1 MKKTTQN
8 YSTAKAKAAN
18 ATFSEELIHALELAK
33 ENNGVF
39 LNAKGKGYPKIY
51 DSTSNISPFNALMI
65 ALNSDRHDYLT
76 NEITLSAHA
85 NSRNEAIQGLEKGM
99 PYTWYMWNSY
109 VSNTD
114 SSKVLSGLRYDALPE
129 VEKAGYTFARR
140 VRSSYPVFNI
150 DQTTMPFVNKERYN
164 AAVKDNGA
172 FDLRGTD
179 VPAKADAKRRMAFN
193 GDLKKIGENMI
204 HVSRS
209 TNNLAYY
216 NPHKDAIFLIPQ
228 QNYESYHEYVSAVN
242 RLLITATGHSQRL
255 SREGVDSGTGKKIAD
270 ASRLHEAL
278 VCELS
283 AAVRNLRYSLPASL
297 SSTEHID
304 EWIGALRQSP
314 DYVEVLERDINM
326 SVEMLEKAVKGE
338 KIGLRSDVALIKI
351 QTQQNEIEKNFSK
364 VTMLKDDGG
373 QWTLYMQPEDGEAL
387 AIHPDKEDVSLYFT
401 TVKTKTD
408 DVKEKVKSAMAR
420 KYYPLAAADASRCVD
435 LFHKNAPGIDLV
447 GSTSI
452 FKGRTS
458 GDGQS
463 QLLIRATI
471 DGEVQKARYLSPEHW
486 SRMNLQNVSDVKNAF
501 AAVIY
506 SDVIE
511 KKLQERS
518 SQKKEN
524 TSPSLSKDEMGF
536 SMEKNYYSLITSIKN
551 ELLRDDFVKYLS
563 EGAEPTE
570 SLRVFLEGI
579 PSPKE
584 SINLSEVF
592 VKNNFSDSETFTPIK
607 GCPDIVMVDSFG
619 FSVFYRKVSEHDI
632 VTAMSDFKG
641 NDLSSPYVY
650 DLKARLE
657 NPKIDK
663 EMEQLQPKIKT
674 PIGEELTVLFGGKNG
689 RNTLDAGFLTPTGF
703 VFKQIL
709 RYDYCRT
716 LAENLSE
723 LEARVLAMPE
733 YQKQEKEEGKKI
745 EEDEILSPDLSVE
758 KKEEPEY
765 YATVAYL
772 QDGESIV
779 ELSRLMDEDKYDE
792 LLTTA
797 AEYDYGDAINLEE
810 VYKDPCHNRYD
821 SLVDYND
828 HYAVVYNGSVGG
840 TFEVLRRVT
849 KEEVLATINRY
860 GLPEK
865 PSEEV
870 LKLETATKE
879 ESKGDTLSPM
889 TNIHTIMDLQNIIE
903 EFENTT
909 GYKLEIRDN
918 KLFYDGNLYL
928 YGTPITSLP
937 DNLTVGGNLYL
948 RDTHITSLPE
958 GLTVAGGLDLSGTK
972 ITKLPDN
979 LTVGG
984 DLNLTDTPITK
995 LPDNLTVGGEL
1006 YLRGTNVKDTSN
1018 IKHTLSEDAR
1028 RKINEKQNIC
1038 LTFVEKSQTEAEEQK
1053 QEAQRREEIEAKKRE
1068 ETRKAL
1074 TKNLL
1079 HTIVMYKSIPLFV
1092 AEINGDRLHL
1102 KRSDGTRDIIDVK
1115 DVSVDDVKVSAAE
1128 VKAFDLKVQ
1137 AAAKEYKARYDELL
1151 SQDRSITPSEQQKV
1165 IDKAYERRDKEVAS
1179 LDALLNDEKVKD
1191 LSSEQVDNAALSLG
1205 ERRSLDKIEMEL
1217 KSIMRDDPQRD
1228 MLRAYA
1234 KMKDKYSNTIFLFHN
1249 DDKSYTAIQDD
1260 AITLSNLLGLE
1271 THKENNMMKV
1281 SFPEEYFDESI
1292 RKIISSKYRVG
1303 VCEDPKHILS
1313 ELSEKDCAYSL
1324 TTSSEEESQDMEM
1337 DIEQSQGRSPRQ
1349 R

>member
-463 QLLIRATI
+463 HLLIRATI

-524 TSPSLSKDEMGF
+524 TSPSLSKDDMGF
-536 SMEKNYYSLITSIKN
+536 SMEKNYYSLITGIKN
-551 ELLRDDFVKYLS
+551 EQLRDDFVKYLS

-607 GCPDIVMVDSFG
+607 GCPDIVMVDSVG
-619 FSVFYRKVSEHDI
+619 YSVFYRKVSEHDI

-745 EEDEILSPDLSVE
+745 EEEEILSPDLSVE

-879 ESKGDTLSPM
+879 E
-889 TNIHTIMDLQNIIE
+889 
-903 EFENTT
+903 
-909 GYKLEIRDN
+909 
-918 KLFYDGNLYL
+918 
-928 YGTPITSLP
+928 
-937 DNLTVGGNLYL
+937 
-948 RDTHITSLPE
+948 
-958 GLTVAGGLDLSGTK
+958 
-972 ITKLPDN
+972 
-979 LTVGG
+979 
-984 DLNLTDTPITK
+984 
-995 LPDNLTVGGEL
+995 
-1006 YLRGTNVKDTSN
+1006 
-1018 IKHTLSEDAR
+1018 
-1028 RKINEKQNIC
+1028 
-1038 LTFVEKSQTEAEEQK
+1038 TEAEEQK

-1165 IDKAYERRDKEVAS
+1165 IDKAYESRDKEVAS

-1234 KMKDKYSNTIFLFHN
+1234 KMRDKYSNTIFLFHN